1 MKHKA
6 VVWTLSWD
14 TQSGTDCRVFGTER
28 EWLQFFSNIIEES
41 IEDIETQQATEIRLM
56 LAAEEIGLAYDIWQD
71 SYKPDLDTYN
81 WDSMVIDVEILNT
94 DTSLSIY

>member
-1 MKHKA
+1 
-6 VVWTLSWD
+6 
-14 TQSGTDCRVFGTER
+14 
-28 EWLQFFSNIIEES
+28 
-41 IEDIETQQATEIRLM
+41 M